1 MDKVQIDINLIKERL
16 GDLEMQLV
24 MKDTQ
29 IMDSQN
35 KINELEAQN
44 AELQN
49 KINEFE
55 NAKK

>member
-49 KINEFE
+49 KINELE